1 LRSAQHNSVLEWRFS
16 KEKTEIR
23 KLFGKRRFGSFAQPM
38 NLPAK
43 PILNTMSSMKKIEL
57 DIVALSHSVTQSH
70 NYAVVL
76 GEQHGTR
83 RLPIVIG
90 GFEAQAIAVAMER
103 MAPNRPLTHDLFKNA
118 FETFDINLR
127 EVIINN
133 LLDGI
138 FYARL
143 VCERNGEV
151 YEIDSRTSDALAM
164 AVRFNCPIYT
174 YEFIL
179 DAAGVVLEEPEG
191 TAAKKPAST
200 STSSSRGTS
209 SAKQRPAKAASLTS
223 YSVEEL
229 SKLLEEVLA
238 KEDYEQAAKIRD
250 EINRR
255 KEEG

>member
-1 LRSAQHNSVLEWRFS
+1 
-16 KEKTEIR
+16 
-23 KLFGKRRFGSFAQPM
+23 
-38 NLPAK
+38 
-43 PILNTMSSMKKIEL
+43 MKKIEL

-76 GEQHGTR
+76 GEQEGSR

-103 MAPNRPLTHDLFKNA
+103 MTPNRPLTHDLFKNTL
-118 FETFDINLR
+118 ETFDVELK

-143 VCERNGEV
+143 ICIKAGEEV
-151 YEIDSRTSDALAM
+151 EIDSRTSDALAM

-179 DAAGVVLEEPEG
+179 DAAGVILEDPEGEEEPAE
-191 TAAKKPAST
+191 ANPAPVKRKKKKT
-200 STSSSRGTS
+200 VKGG
-209 SAKQRPAKAASLTS
+209 KASLNQ
-223 YSVEEL
+223 YSDEDLE
-229 SKLLEEVLA
+229 KMLEEVLND
-238 KEDYEQAAKIRD
+238 EDYERAAEIRD
-250 EINRR
+250 ELNRR
-255 KEEG
+255 KPGEKS

>member
-1 LRSAQHNSVLEWRFS
+1 
-16 KEKTEIR
+16 
-23 KLFGKRRFGSFAQPM
+23 
-38 NLPAK
+38 
-43 PILNTMSSMKKIEL
+43 MKKIEL

-76 GEQHGTR
+76 GEQNGSR

-103 MAPNRPLTHDLFKNA
+103 MTPNRPLTHDLFKNA
-118 FETFDINLR
+118 LETL
-127 EVIINN
+127 EVDLKEVVINN

-143 VCERNGEV
+143 ICLRNGEV
-151 YEIDSRTSDALAM
+151 IEIDSRTSDALAM

-179 DAAGVVLEEPEG
+179 DAAGVVLEDNEDP
-191 TAAKKPAST
+191 
-200 STSSSRGTS
+200 
-209 SAKQRPAKAASLTS
+209 RPAKKKTKKPKTNSITSLPI
-223 YSVEEL
+223 EEL
-229 SKLLEEVLA
+229 QQLLDDVLS

-250 EINRR
+250 EINKR
-255 KEEG
+255 KTEG